1 MKEFLVL
8 YICIH
13 KKYFVMKDSVLIIDD
28 EPELRNLLV
37 KLLNLEGYK
46 VQSAE
51 DGRSGLTLFQRDDFH
66 VVVTD
71 VRLPDINGIELIQS
85 IKNVNPFTE
94 VIVLTAYGTIED
106 GVRAIKEGAFDYI
119 TKGDEDNK
127 IISAIQRAIEKVKM
141 RYRIE
146 QLESKVGE
154 KYNFENVTGTSKK
167 IKDAVDIAKK
177 VSLTDVPVLLLGET
191 GTGKEIFAQS
201 IHYTSERKKNNFVA
215 INCSAF
221 AKDLL
226 ESEMF
231 GYVVGAFTGAT
242 KNKKGLFEEA
252 HRGTLFLDEIG
263 ELDLSLQSKFLRVLE
278 SNNFIKAGDTK
289 PTQVDVRI
297 IAASNRNL
305 EAEIENGNFRADLYY
320 RISVMKI
327 EIPPLRERKEDIKQL
342 AEFFIEL
349 YSQKLG
355 KNIRKISPDL
365 FQKLESYNF
374 PGNIREL
381 RNIIER
387 AVILSD
393 GQSLNESSL
402 PKEILNTANL
412 NSQSLNLEDVEKMH
426 ILSVLGQTS
435 GNKTKAA
442 EILGIGL
449 TTLYRKLQAYGIE

>member
-1 MKEFLVL
+1 
-8 YICIH
+8 
-13 KKYFVMKDSVLIIDD
+13 MKDSVLIIDD
-28 EPELRNLLV
+28 EPELRSLLV

-51 DGRSGLTLFQRDDFH
+51 DGKSGLALVHKDDFL

-71 VRLPDINGIELIQS
+71 VRLPDINGIELIHS
-85 IKNVNPFTE
+85 IKKINPFTE

-127 IISAIQRAIEKVKM
+127 IIPVIQRAIEKAKM
-141 RYRIE
+141 SYRIE
-146 QLESKVGE
+146 QLENKVGE
-154 KYNFENVTGTSKK
+154 KYNFENITGSSRK
-167 IKDAVDIAKK
+167 IKDAVDIARK

-201 IHYTSERKKNNFVA
+201 IHYASERRKNNFVA

-231 GYVVGAFTGAT
+231 GYVAGAFTGAS

-252 HRGTLFLDEIG
+252 HKGTLFLDEIG
-263 ELDLSLQSKFLRVLE
+263 ELDLSLQAKFLRVLE
-278 SNNFIKAGDTK
+278 TNNFIKAGDTK

-305 EAEIENGNFRADLYY
+305 EEEVEKGNFRADLYY

-327 EIPPLRERKEDIKQL
+327 EIPALRERKEDIRQL
-342 AEFFIEL
+342 ADFFIRF

-355 KNIRKISPDL
+355 KNIKKISPDL
-365 FQKLESYNF
+365 FEKLESYNF
-374 PGNIREL
+374 TGNIREL

-393 GQSLNESSL
+393 GQTLNESSL
-402 PKEILNTANL
+402 PKEILHKAN
-412 NSQSLNLEDVEKMH
+412 SSTQSLNLEDVERAH
-426 ILSVLGQTS
+426 ILSILEQTN

>member
-1 MKEFLVL
+1 
-8 YICIH
+8 
-13 KKYFVMKDSVLIIDD
+13 MKDSILIIDD
-28 EPELRNLLV
+28 ELELRDLLV
-37 KLLNLEGYK
+37 KLLSLEGYK
-46 VQSAE
+46 VNSSPDGKTGLELAHKE
-51 DGRSGLTLFQRDDFH
+51 DFLAI
-66 VVVTD
+66 VTD
-71 VRLPDINGIELIQS
+71 VRLPDVNGIELIKE
-85 IKNVNPFTE
+85 IKKINHHTE

-106 GVRAIKEGAFDYI
+106 GVKAIKEGAFDYI

-127 IISAIQRAIEKVKM
+127 IVPVVQRAVEKAKM
-141 RYRIE
+141 SYRIE
-146 QLESKVGE
+146 QLENKVGE
-154 KYNFENVTGTSKK
+154 KYNFENITGSSKK
-167 IKDAVDIAKK
+167 IKDTVDIAKK
-177 VSLTDVPVLLLGET
+177 VSQTDVSVLLLGET

-201 IHYTSERKKNNFVA
+201 IHYASDRRKNNFVA

-231 GYVVGAFTGAT
+231 GYVAGAFTGAT

-263 ELDLSLQSKFLRVLE
+263 ELDPSLQSKFLRVLE

-305 EAEIENGNFRADLYY
+305 EVEIEKGNFRADLYY

-342 AEFFIEL
+342 TEYFIEY

-355 KNIRKISPDL
+355 KNIKKISNDL

-393 GQSLNESSL
+393 GQILNESAL
-402 PKEILNTANL
+402 PKEILHKTNL
-412 NSQSLNLEDVEKMH
+412 SSPSLNLEDVEKTH
-426 ILSVLGQTS
+426 ILSILEQTN
-435 GNKTKAA
+435 GNKTKAS

-449 TTLYRKLQAYGIE
+449 TTLYRKLQSYGIE

>member
-1 MKEFLVL
+1 MR
-8 YICIH
+8 
-13 KKYFVMKDSVLIIDD
+13 DSVLIIDD

-51 DGRSGLTLFQRDDFH
+51 DGKSGLALVHKDDFL

-71 VRLPDINGIELIQS
+71 VRLPDINGIELIHS
-85 IKNVNPFTE
+85 IKQINPFTE

-127 IISAIQRAIEKVKM
+127 IVPVIQRAIEKAKM
-141 RYRIE
+141 SYRIE
-146 QLESKVGE
+146 QLENKVGE
-154 KYNFENVTGTSKK
+154 KYNFENITGSSKK
-167 IKDAVDIAKK
+167 IKDALDIAKK
-177 VSLTDVPVLLLGET
+177 VALTDVPVLLLGET

-201 IHYTSERKKNNFVA
+201 IHYASERRKNNFVA

-221 AKDLL
+221 AKELL

-231 GYVVGAFTGAT
+231 GYVAGAFTGAT

-252 HRGTLFLDEIG
+252 HKGTLFLDEIG

-305 EAEIENGNFRADLYY
+305 EDEIEKGNFRADLYY

-327 EIPPLRERKEDIKQL
+327 ELPSLRERKDDIKQL
-342 AEFFIEL
+342 AEFFIEF
-349 YSQKLG
+349 YSQKLS
-355 KNIRKISPDL
+355 KNISNISEGL

-393 GQSLNESSL
+393 GQTLSESSL
-402 PKEILNTANL
+402 PKEILHKANS
-412 NSQSLNLEDVEKMH
+412 NSQSLNLEDIEKTH
-426 ILSVLGQTS
+426 ILSVLDQTN
-435 GNKTKAA
+435 GNKTRAA

-449 TTLYRKLQAYGIE
+449 TTLYRKLQTYGIE

>member
-1 MKEFLVL
+1 
-8 YICIH
+8 
-13 KKYFVMKDSVLIIDD
+13 MKDSVLIIDD
-28 EPELRNLLV
+28 EAELRSLLSR
-37 KLLNLEGYK
+37 LISLEGYK

-51 DGRSGLTLFQRDDFH
+51 DGKSGLALAQKEDFG

-71 VRLPDINGIELIQS
+71 VRLPDINGIELIHS
-85 IKNVNPFTE
+85 LKKINPLTE

-106 GVRAIKEGAFDYI
+106 GVHAIKEGAFDYI

-127 IISAIQRAIEKVKM
+127 IIPVVLRAIEKTKLS
-141 RYRIE
+141 YRIE
-146 QLESKVGE
+146 QLEKQVGE
-154 KYNFENVTGTSKK
+154 KYNFENIIGESKA
-167 IKDAVDIAKK
+167 IKEAVDIAKK
-177 VSLTDVPVLLLGET
+177 VSETDVTVLLTGET

-201 IHYTSERKKNNFVA
+201 IHYASDRGKHNFVA
-215 INCSAF
+215 VNCSAF

-231 GYVVGAFTGAT
+231 GYVAGAFTGAA

-252 HRGTLFLDEIG
+252 HKGTLFLDEIG
-263 ELDLSLQSKFLRVLE
+263 ELDLSLQAKFLRVLE
-278 SNNFIKAGDTK
+278 TNNFIKAGDTK

-305 EAEIENGNFRADLYY
+305 EQEVEKGNFRSDLYY

-327 EIPPLRERKEDIKQL
+327 EIPSLRKRKEDIKQF
-342 AEFFIEL
+342 AEYFVKY
-349 YSQKLG
+349 YSRKLG
-355 KNIRKISPDL
+355 AGITKVTPEF
-365 FQKLESYNF
+365 FQKLESYDF

-393 GQSLNESSL
+393 GKTLTELSL
-402 PKEILNTANL
+402 PKDIVNKI
-412 NSQSLNLEDVEKMH
+412 NSHPMVSLNLEDVEKNH
-426 ILSVLGQTS
+426 ILSVLEQTN

-449 TTLYRKLQAYGIE
+449 TTLYRKLQAYGLE

>member
-1 MKEFLVL
+1 MR
-8 YICIH
+8 
-13 KKYFVMKDSVLIIDD
+13 DSVLIIDD

-37 KLLNLEGYK
+37 KLLSLEGYK
-46 VQSAE
+46 VQSAG
-51 DGRSGLTLFQRDDFH
+51 DGKSGLAMVQKEDFV

-85 IKNVNPFTE
+85 IKNINSYTE

-127 IISAIQRAIEKVKM
+127 IIPVVQRAVEKAKM
-141 RYRIE
+141 SYRIE
-146 QLESKVGE
+146 QLENKVGE
-154 KYNFENVTGTSKK
+154 KYNFENITGSSKK
-167 IKDAVDIAKK
+167 IKDAVEIAQK
-177 VSLTDVPVLLLGET
+177 VSQTDVSVLLLGET

-201 IHYTSERKKNNFVA
+201 IHYSSDRRKNNFVA

-231 GYVVGAFTGAT
+231 GYVAGAFTGAT

-252 HRGTLFLDEIG
+252 HKGTLFLDEIS

-297 IAASNRNL
+297 IAASNRDL
-305 EAEIENGNFRADLYY
+305 EDEIKKGNFRADLYY

-327 EIPPLRERKEDIKQL
+327 EIPSLRERREDIKSL
-342 AEFFIEL
+342 TEFFIEF

-355 KNIRKISPDL
+355 KNIKKISSDL

-393 GQSLNESSL
+393 GQILSESSL
-402 PKEILNTANL
+402 PKEILHKTD
-412 NSQSLNLEDVEKMH
+412 STSHSLALEDMEKKH
-426 ILSVLGQTS
+426 ILSVLDQAE

-449 TTLYRKLQAYGIE
+449 TTLYRKLQSYGIE

>member
-1 MKEFLVL
+1 
-8 YICIH
+8 
-13 KKYFVMKDSVLIIDD
+13 MKDSVLIIDD

-51 DGRSGLTLFQRDDFH
+51 DGKSGLALVHKDDFF

-71 VRLPDINGIELIQS
+71 VRLPDINGIELIHS
-85 IKNVNPFTE
+85 IKQINPFTE

-106 GVRAIKEGAFDYI
+106 GVKAIKEGAFDYI

-127 IISAIQRAIEKVKM
+127 IIPVIQRAIEKAKM
-141 RYRIE
+141 SYRIE
-146 QLESKVGE
+146 QLENKVGE
-154 KYNFENVTGTSKK
+154 KYNFENITGISKK
-167 IKDAVDIAKK
+167 IKDALDIARK

-201 IHYTSERKKNNFVA
+201 IHYASERRKNNFVA

-221 AKDLL
+221 AKELL

-231 GYVVGAFTGAT
+231 GYVAGAFTGAT

-252 HRGTLFLDEIG
+252 HKGTLFLDEIG

-305 EAEIENGNFRADLYY
+305 EDEVEKGNFRADLYY

-327 EIPPLRERKEDIKQL
+327 ELPSLRERKDDIKQL
-342 AEFFIEL
+342 AEFFIEF

-355 KNIRKISPDL
+355 KNIKKVSSDL
-365 FQKLESYNF
+365 IQKLETYNF

-393 GQSLNESSL
+393 GQTLSESSL
-402 PKEILNTANL
+402 PKEILHKANS
-412 NSQSLNLEDVEKMH
+412 NSQSLNLEDIEKTH
-426 ILSVLGQTS
+426 ILSVLDHTN

>member
-1 MKEFLVL
+1 L
-8 YICIH
+8 
-13 KKYFVMKDSVLIIDD
+13 KDTILIIDD

-37 KLLNLEGYK
+37 KLLSLEGFK
-46 VQSAE
+46 IQSVA
-51 DGRSGLTLFQRDDFH
+51 DGKSGLALAQREEF
-66 VVVTD
+66 VTVVTD
-71 VRLPDINGIELIQS
+71 VRLPDVNGIDLIQE
-85 IKNVNPFTE
+85 IKRINSFTE

-127 IISAIQRAIEKVKM
+127 IIPVIQRAVEKARM
-141 RYRIE
+141 SYRIE
-146 QLESKVGE
+146 QLENKVVE
-154 KYNFENVTGTSKK
+154 KFNFENIIGTSEKLRN
-167 IKDAVDIAKK
+167 AVDVAKK
-177 VSLTDVPVLLLGET
+177 VAQTDVPVLLLGET
-191 GTGKEIFAQS
+191 GTGKEIFAHS
-201 IHYTSERKKNNFVA
+201 IHYASERKKNNFVA

-231 GYVVGAFTGAT
+231 GYVAGAFTGAN

-252 HRGTLFLDEIG
+252 HKGTLFLDEIG
-263 ELDLSLQSKFLRVLE
+263 ELDLTLQSKFLRVLE
-278 SNNFIKAGDTK
+278 SNNFIKAGYTK

-305 EAEIENGNFRADLYY
+305 EGEIEKGNFRADLYY
-320 RISVMKI
+320 RISVMKV
-327 EIPPLRERKEDIKQL
+327 EIPPLRERKEDINQL
-342 AEFFIEL
+342 AEFFIEF
-349 YSQKLG
+349 YSKKLG
-355 KNIRKISPDL
+355 KNIRKISAEL

-393 GQSLNESSL
+393 GQTLNETSL
-402 PKEILNTANL
+402 PKEIHNKTTSS
-412 NSQSLNLEDVEKMH
+412 SQSLTLEDVERNH
-426 ILSVLGQTS
+426 ILSVLEQTN

-442 EILGIGL
+442 DLLGIGL
-449 TTLYRKLQAYGIE
+449 TTLYRKLQAYGLE

>member
-1 MKEFLVL
+1 
-8 YICIH
+8 
-13 KKYFVMKDSVLIIDD
+13 MKDTILIIDD

-37 KLLNLEGYK
+37 KLLSLEGYK
-46 VQSAE
+46 VQSAA
-51 DGRSGLTLFQRDDFH
+51 DGRAGVALVHKEDFV

-85 IKNVNPFTE
+85 IKNINPFTE

-106 GVRAIKEGAFDYI
+106 GVQAIKEGAFDYL

-127 IISAIQRAIEKVKM
+127 IIPVIQRAIEKVKM

-146 QLESKVGE
+146 QLEKRVGE
-154 KYNFENVTGTSKK
+154 KYNFENITGSSKK

-177 VSLTDVPVLLLGET
+177 VSLTDVAVLLLGET

-201 IHYTSERKKNNFVA
+201 IHYASERRKNNFVA

-231 GYVVGAFTGAT
+231 GYVAGAFTGAI

-305 EAEIENGNFRADLYY
+305 EVEIEKGNFRADLYY

-342 AEFFIEL
+342 TEYFIEF

-355 KNIRKISPDL
+355 KNIKKISDDL
-365 FQKLESYNF
+365 FQKLNSYDF

-393 GQSLNESSL
+393 SQTLNESSL
-402 PKEILNTANL
+402 PKEILHKTNL
-412 NSQSLNLEDVEKMH
+412 NSQSLNLEDVEKTH
-426 ILSVLGQTS
+426 ILSILEQTN

>member
-1 MKEFLVL
+1 
-8 YICIH
+8 
-13 KKYFVMKDSVLIIDD
+13 MKDSVLIIDD

-51 DGRSGLTLFQRDDFH
+51 DGKSGLALVHKDDFL

-71 VRLPDINGIELIQS
+71 VRLPDINGIELIHS
-85 IKNVNPFTE
+85 IKKVNPFTE

-106 GVRAIKEGAFDYI
+106 GVRAIKEGAFDYM

-127 IISAIQRAIEKVKM
+127 IVPVIQRAIEKAKM
-141 RYRIE
+141 SYRIE
-146 QLESKVGE
+146 QLENKVGE
-154 KYNFENVTGTSKK
+154 KYNFENITGSSKK
-167 IKDAVDIAKK
+167 IKDALDIARK

-201 IHYTSERKKNNFVA
+201 IHYASERRKNNFVA

-231 GYVVGAFTGAT
+231 GYVAGAFTGAT

-252 HRGTLFLDEIG
+252 HKGTLFLDEIG

-305 EAEIENGNFRADLYY
+305 EDEIEKGNFRADLYY
-320 RISVMKI
+320 RITVMKI
-327 EIPPLRERKEDIKQL
+327 ELPSLRERKDDIKQL
-342 AEFFIEL
+342 TEFFIEF
-349 YSQKLG
+349 YSQKLS
-355 KNIRKISPDL
+355 KNISNISEGL

-393 GQSLNESSL
+393 GQTLSESSL
-402 PKEILNTANL
+402 PKEILHKANS
-412 NSQSLNLEDVEKMH
+412 NSQSLNLEDIEKTH
-426 ILSVLGQTS
+426 ILSVLDQTN

-449 TTLYRKLQAYGIE
+449 TTLYRKLQTYGIE

>member
-1 MKEFLVL
+1 
-8 YICIH
+8 
-13 KKYFVMKDSVLIIDD
+13 MKDTILIIDD

-37 KLLNLEGYK
+37 KLLSLEGFK
-46 VQSAE
+46 IQSVA
-51 DGRSGLTLFQRDDFH
+51 DGKSGLALAQREEF
-66 VVVTD
+66 VTVVTD
-71 VRLPDINGIELIQS
+71 VRLPDVNGIDLIQE
-85 IKNVNPFTE
+85 IKRINSFTE

-127 IISAIQRAIEKVKM
+127 IIPVIQRAVEKARM
-141 RYRIE
+141 SYRIE
-146 QLESKVGE
+146 QLENKVVE
-154 KYNFENVTGTSKK
+154 KFNFENIIGTSEKLRN
-167 IKDAVDIAKK
+167 AVDVAKK
-177 VSLTDVPVLLLGET
+177 VAQTDVPVLLLGET
-191 GTGKEIFAQS
+191 GTGKEIFAHS
-201 IHYTSERKKNNFVA
+201 IHYASERKKNNFVA

-231 GYVVGAFTGAT
+231 GYVAGAFTGAN

-252 HRGTLFLDEIG
+252 HKGTLFLDEIG

-305 EAEIENGNFRADLYY
+305 EGEIEKGNFRADLYY
-320 RISVMKI
+320 RISVMKV
-327 EIPPLRERKEDIKQL
+327 EIPPLRERKEDINQL
-342 AEFFIEL
+342 AEFFIEF
-349 YSQKLG
+349 YSKKLG
-355 KNIRKISPDL
+355 KNIRKISAEL

-393 GQSLNESSL
+393 GQTLNETSL
-402 PKEILNTANL
+402 PKEIHNKTTSS
-412 NSQSLNLEDVEKMH
+412 SQSLTLEDVERNH
-426 ILSVLGQTS
+426 ILSVLEQTN

-442 EILGIGL
+442 DLLGIGL
-449 TTLYRKLQAYGIE
+449 TTLYRKLQAYGLE

>member
-1 MKEFLVL
+1 MKET
-8 YICIH
+8 I
-13 KKYFVMKDSVLIIDD
+13 LIIDD
-28 EPELRNLLV
+28 EHELRNLLV
-37 KLLNLEGYK
+37 KLLRLEGYR
-46 VQSAE
+46 VQSAQ
-51 DGRSGLTLFQRDDFH
+51 DGNSGLTLAREEDF
-66 VVVTD
+66 VAVVTD
-71 VRLPDINGIELIQS
+71 VRLPDLNGIDLIRE
-85 IKNVNPFTE
+85 IKKINHLTE

-106 GVRAIKEGAFDYI
+106 GVKAIKEGAFDYI

-127 IISAIQRAIEKVKM
+127 IIPVIQRAVEKAKM
-141 RYRIE
+141 SYRIE
-146 QLESKVGE
+146 QLENKVTE
-154 KYNFENVTGTSKK
+154 KFNFENIIGSSKK
-167 IKDAVDIAKK
+167 IKDAVEVAKK

-191 GTGKEIFAQS
+191 GTGKEVFAHS
-201 IHYTSERKKNNFVA
+201 IHYASERRKNNFVA

-231 GYVVGAFTGAT
+231 GYIAGAFTGAI

-252 HRGTLFLDEIG
+252 HNGTLFLDEIG

-297 IAASNRNL
+297 ITASNRNL
-305 EAEIENGNFRADLYY
+305 DDEIEKGNFRADLFY

-327 EIPPLRERKEDIKQL
+327 EVPSLRQRQEDIRQF
-342 AEFFIEL
+342 AEFFIKL
-349 YSQKLG
+349 YSQKLS
-355 KNIRKISPDL
+355 KNIRNISTQF
-365 FQKLESYNF
+365 FQQLESYNF

-393 GQSLNESSL
+393 GLELNESSL
-402 PKEILNTANL
+402 PKEILHKTSL
-412 NSQSLNLEDVEKMH
+412 NSHSLNLEDVEKNH
-426 ILSVLGQTS
+426 ILSILEKTS

>member
-1 MKEFLVL
+1 
-8 YICIH
+8 
-13 KKYFVMKDSVLIIDD
+13 MKDSVLIIDD

-46 VQSAE
+46 VQSAA
-51 DGRSGLTLFQRDDFH
+51 DGKGGLALVHKDDFL

-71 VRLPDINGIELIQS
+71 VRLPDINGIELIHS
-85 IKNVNPFTE
+85 IKKVNPFTE

-127 IISAIQRAIEKVKM
+127 IIPVIQRAIEKAKM
-141 RYRIE
+141 SYRIE

-154 KYNFENVTGTSKK
+154 KYNFENITGSSKK
-167 IKDAVDIAKK
+167 IKDAVDVARK

-201 IHYTSERKKNNFVA
+201 IHYNSERRKNNFVA

-231 GYVVGAFTGAT
+231 GYVAGAFTGAT
-242 KNKKGLFEEA
+242 KNKRGLFEEA
-252 HRGTLFLDEIG
+252 HKGTLFLDEIG

-305 EAEIENGNFRADLYY
+305 EDEIEKGNFRADLYY
-320 RISVMKI
+320 RITVMKI
-327 EIPPLRERKEDIKQL
+327 ELPSLRERKEDIKQL
-342 AEFFIEL
+342 AEFFIEF
-349 YSQKLG
+349 YSQKLS
-355 KNIRKISPDL
+355 KNISNISEGL

-393 GQSLNESSL
+393 GQTLSESSL
-402 PKEILNTANL
+402 PKEILHKANS
-412 NSQSLNLEDVEKMH
+412 NSQSLNLEDIEKTH
-426 ILSVLGQTS
+426 ILSVLDQTN

-449 TTLYRKLQAYGIE
+449 TTLYRKLQTYGIE

>member
-1 MKEFLVL
+1 
-8 YICIH
+8 
-13 KKYFVMKDSVLIIDD
+13 MKDSVLIIDD

-51 DGRSGLTLFQRDDFH
+51 DGKGGLALVHKDDFL

-85 IKNVNPFTE
+85 IKQINPFTE

-127 IISAIQRAIEKVKM
+127 IIPVIQRAIEKAKM
-141 RYRIE
+141 SYRIE
-146 QLESKVGE
+146 QLENKVGE
-154 KYNFENVTGTSKK
+154 KYNFENITGSSKK
-167 IKDAVDIAKK
+167 IKDAVDIAQK

-201 IHYTSERKKNNFVA
+201 IHYASERRKNNFVA

-231 GYVVGAFTGAT
+231 GYVAGAFTGAT

-252 HRGTLFLDEIG
+252 HKGTLFLDEIG

-278 SNNFIKAGDTK
+278 N
-289 PTQVDVRI
+289 QI
-297 IAASNRNL
+297 ILLRLVIQNQHRLML
-305 EAEIENGNFRADLYY
+305 ELLQRRTGIL
-320 RISVMKI
+320 KKK
-327 EIPPLRERKEDIKQL
+327 LKKE
-342 AEFFIEL
+342 
-349 YSQKLG
+349 
-355 KNIRKISPDL
+355 
-365 FQKLESYNF
+365 
-374 PGNIREL
+374 
-381 RNIIER
+381 
-387 AVILSD
+387 
-393 GQSLNESSL
+393 
-402 PKEILNTANL
+402 T
-412 NSQSLNLEDVEKMH
+412 
-426 ILSVLGQTS
+426 SVLICT
-435 GNKTKAA
+435 
-442 EILGIGL
+442 
-449 TTLYRKLQAYGIE
+449 IESQ

>member
-1 MKEFLVL
+1 
-8 YICIH
+8 
-13 KKYFVMKDSVLIIDD
+13 MKDTVLIIDD
-28 EPELRNLLV
+28 ESELRNLLV

-51 DGRSGLTLFQRDDFH
+51 DGKSGLALVQKEDF
-66 VVVTD
+66 VAVVTD

-85 IKNVNPFTE
+85 IKKINPFTE

-127 IISAIQRAIEKVKM
+127 IIPVIQRAVEKAKM
-141 RYRIE
+141 SYRIE
-146 QLESKVGE
+146 QLENKVGE
-154 KYNFENVTGTSKK
+154 KYNFENITGSSKK
-167 IKDAVDIAKK
+167 IKEAIDVAKK

-201 IHYTSERKKNNFVA
+201 IHYNSERRKNNFVA

-231 GYVVGAFTGAT
+231 GYVAGAFTGAT

-263 ELDLSLQSKFLRVLE
+263 ELEPSLQSKFLRVLE

-305 EAEIENGNFRADLYY
+305 EEEIEKGNFRADLYY

-342 AEFFIEL
+342 AEFFIEF

-355 KNIRKISPDL
+355 KNIKKISSDL

-393 GQSLNESSL
+393 GQTLNESAL
-402 PKEILNTANL
+402 PKEILHKANL
-412 NSQSLNLEDVEKMH
+412 NSHSLNLEDVEKTH
-426 ILSVLGQTS
+426 ILSILEQTN

-449 TTLYRKLQAYGIE
+449 TTLYRKLQAYGLE